1 MDTKLLD
8 RIQRAIFLF
17 IALFLIWLFFA
28 PKSYGQCQRSTPFT
42 ADFNFQ
48 TSGQRLN
55 ASVNLG
61 FFNSTSISVQG
72 GARMYDTREEGKAN
86 AQKVFT
92 IPTATVLLK
101 HRYNG
106 IYSDVV
112 HALALTAGTNN
123 YREIGYR
130 LYNAPT
136 ENSFATIGWTA
147 SYSNVQGFTAGF
159 IIMAIF

>member
-8 RIQRAIFLF
+8 RIQRAIFVF

-48 TSGQRLN
+48 TNGQKLN
-55 ASVNLG
+55 ASLNLG
-61 FFNSTSISVQG
+61 LVNTTSISVQL
-72 GARMYDTREEGKAN
+72 GARMYDTREQGKTN
-86 AQKVFT
+86 VQKVVT
-92 IPTATVLLK
+92 TPTATVLLK
-101 HRYNG
+101 QRFNG
-106 IYSDVV
+106 NNSDVV

-130 LYNAPT
+130 LYNAPAA
-136 ENSFATIGWTA
+136 NSFATIGWTA
-147 SYSNVQGFTAGF
+147 SFSNVQGFTAGF
-159 IIMAIF
+159 ILMAIF